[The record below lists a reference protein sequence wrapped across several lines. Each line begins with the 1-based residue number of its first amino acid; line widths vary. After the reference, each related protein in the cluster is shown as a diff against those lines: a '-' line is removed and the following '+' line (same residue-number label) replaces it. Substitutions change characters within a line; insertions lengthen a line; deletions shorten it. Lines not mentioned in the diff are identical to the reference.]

1 MVRVIDKV
9 RDVCFATDVEES
21 ALLFVLAY
29 MAVVVGL
36 ACPAWFWT
44 AAVGGR
50 KVFSFELGGGAKNRR
65 WCLSYLSSLECGD
78 GEGEYCGGI
87 AEGIRGGYADV
98 LQGYGLLL
106 NNGVTNPEHLKVGD
120 NEVTYPG
127 PKAAVGD
134 LAKYV
139 VADEAEEE

>member
-1 MVRVIDKV
+1 M
-9 RDVCFATDVEES
+9 
-21 ALLFVLAY
+21 
-29 MAVVVGL
+29 GL
-36 ACPAWFWT
+36 A
-44 AAVGGR
+44 
-50 KVFSFELGGGAKNRR
+50 
-65 WCLSYLSSLECGD
+65 YLSSLEYGD

-87 AEGIRGGYADV
+87 AEGVRGGYADV

-139 VADEAEEE
+139 VADEAEEK